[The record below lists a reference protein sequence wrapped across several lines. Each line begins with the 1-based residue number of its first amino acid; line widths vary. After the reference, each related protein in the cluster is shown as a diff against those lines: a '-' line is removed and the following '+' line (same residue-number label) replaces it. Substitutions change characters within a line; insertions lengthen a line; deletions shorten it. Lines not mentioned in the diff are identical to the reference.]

1 MTAPL
6 LVVVGRIGRAHGV
19 RGDVSVEVR
28 TDEPDR
34 RFAVGS
40 ALRTSTSAG
49 PARADAAVEQ
59 TLTVEGARWHSGRL
73 LLHFEGVDD
82 RTAAESLRGLL
93 LQVEVDPSEVPVDP
107 EEFYDHQLVGLTVV
121 DRSGARVGRVVDVVH
136 GAQDLLVVDRAPV
149 PDGAVERG
157 AARTETAVPAMVPF
171 VHALVPEVDLASG
184 RLVVDLPDGL
194 LDLASE

>member
-1 MTAPL
+1 
-6 LVVVGRIGRAHGV
+6 
-19 RGDVSVEVR
+19 VSVEVR

-40 ALRTSTSAG
+40 ALRTSTSSG
-49 PARADAAVEQ
+49 PARAGSAVER

-157 AARTETAVPAMVPF
+157 AARTETAVQAMVPF